1 MKESSLE
8 ALGYISQD
16 MPAAIMERSA
26 NPILTAIVHGMREGE
41 PSLHVRLA
49 AINALL
55 NSLEFARHNFEQEV
69 CINTIYTIYIWFD
82 ILSSKWIGGGRLY
95 T

>member
-16 MPAAIMERSA
+16 MPAAVMERSA

-55 NSLEFARHNFEQEV
+55 NSLEFAGQHFEQEV
-69 CINTIYTIYIWFD
+69 CMYHIYMIRYSGFQVN
-82 ILSSKWIGGGRLY
+82 RQPPLY
-95 T
+95 LTN